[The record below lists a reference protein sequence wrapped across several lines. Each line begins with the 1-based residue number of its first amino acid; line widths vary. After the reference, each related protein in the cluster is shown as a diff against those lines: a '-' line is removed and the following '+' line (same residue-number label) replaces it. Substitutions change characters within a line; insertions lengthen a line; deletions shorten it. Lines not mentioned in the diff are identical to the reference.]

1 VPRGAE
7 VVAERAAAAG
17 RKTTRARAMSRAER
31 GERRAREGAPRWELR
46 GGMHG
51 EQRRGLARSGGG
63 MGAAAGARCTE
74 RPWTSSRAAGSGDRS
89 GQRAQ
94 CRDGDGSAFPGAAE
108 QPRRERRPRR
118 VTASHGTA
126 QPARS
131 GGRGGSGCRRAQP
144 TKIAARVEQCGAE
157 PGARACCEIPLI

>member
-17 RKTTRARAMSRAER
+17 RKTARARAMSRAER
-31 GERRAREGAPRWELR
+31 GERRAREVAPRWELR

-74 RPWTSSRAAGSGDRS
+74 RPWTSSRAAGSGDGS
-89 GQRAQ
+89 GQRAR
-94 CRDGDGSAFPGAAE
+94 CRGGGGSAFPGAAE
-108 QPRRERRPRR
+108 QPRG
-118 VTASHGTA
+118 H
-126 QPARS
+126 
-131 GGRGGSGCRRAQP
+131 
-144 TKIAARVEQCGAE
+144 AE
-157 PGARACCEIPLI
+157 

>member
-31 GERRAREGAPRWELR
+31 GERRAREVAPRWELR

-74 RPWTSSRAAGSGDRS
+74 RPWTSSRAAGSSDRS
-89 GQRAQ
+89 IAW
-94 CRDGDGSAFPGAAE
+94 DGAACS
-108 QPRRERRPRR
+108 ERRPGREWLQASAARKNRSSRR
-118 VTASHGTA
+118 AVWSR
-126 QPARS
+126 ARS
-131 GGRGGSGCRRAQP
+131 TRMLRNS
-144 TKIAARVEQCGAE
+144 TDLI
-157 PGARACCEIPLI
+157 CCDL